1 MGVDKTQNRKKKT
14 ALVYGV
20 NFLLTALL
28 FLLFTVLI
36 SSGSLSRLQSN
47 LVILVCINVLMAVS
61 LNLVTGVLGQLVLG
75 HAGFMLVGAYT
86 AALFTKSS
94 GLPLEVALP
103 IGLLLAGL
111 VAAVFSVVI
120 GIPALRLRG
129 DYLAIITLGFGEIIR
144 VVANNLDFIGGAQGL
159 SGIPSPDKLT
169 LFLYSSVL
177 VILAVFLMFTFGRS
191 RHGGAVIS
199 IREDEIAAESSGV
212 NTTYYKLMA
221 FGTGRLSGRYCR
233 RPVCASCGHGG
244 PVQIRFQPVGGIP
257 DHGGAGRY
265 GIHHRLHYLRHCADH
280 SASDADGLRPVP
292 YADLF
297 HYSDRSDAVPSHR
310 PVGPVRDFGYPGLPA
325 SYADRIKGRSRKKE
339 EV

>member
-129 DYLAIITLGFGEIIR
+129 IIWRSSPWGLAKS
-144 VVANNLDFIGGAQGL
+144 
-159 SGIPSPDKLT
+159 SGWWPTTWIS
-169 LFLYSSVL
+169 
-177 VILAVFLMFTFGRS
+177 LAAPRACPVFLPP
-191 RHGGAVIS
+191 IS
-199 IREDEIAAESSGV
+199 
-212 NTTYYKLMA
+212 
-221 FGTGRLSGRYCR
+221 
-233 RPVCASCGHGG
+233 
-244 PVQIRFQPVGGIP
+244 
-257 DHGGAGRY
+257 
-265 GIHHRLHYLRHCADH
+265 
-280 SASDADGLRPVP
+280 
-292 YADLF
+292 
-297 HYSDRSDAVPSHR
+297 
-310 PVGPVRDFGYPGLPA
+310 
-325 SYADRIKGRSRKKE
+325 
-339 EV
+339 

>member
-191 RHGGAVIS
+191 RHGRAVIS

-221 FGTGRLSGRYCR
+221 FVLAAFLAGIAGGLYAHHVGMVDPSKYDFNRSVEFLIMVVLGGMGSITGSIISATVLTILPQMLTDFDRYRMLIYSLILIVVMLFRPTGLLGRYEIS
-233 RPVCASCGHGG
+233 VTGL
-244 PVQIRFQPVGGIP
+244 
-257 DHGGAGRY
+257 AGK
-265 GIHHRLHYLRHCADH
+265 LR
-280 SASDADGLRPVP
+280 
-292 YADLF
+292 
-297 HYSDRSDAVPSHR
+297 
-310 PVGPVRDFGYPGLPA
+310 
-325 SYADRIKGRSRKKE
+325 DRIKGRSRKKE